1 MTVMKK
7 EPQSTRPLQWTILLF
22 FAVTVIAFIYQAV

>member
-7 EPQSTRPLQWTILLF
+7 EPKSTQPLQWAILLF
-22 FAVTVIAFIYQAV
+22 LTVTVIAIFAR